1 MAYCAAC
8 GTENAEGLRYCIRC
22 GAMLPPQPG
31 TWRMTEEGQRTQHG
45 SVNQTSPPLTYQPQV
60 PPQYRASDGEP
71 IHPVIPALI
80 SFLFPGL
87 GLLFVPNKVGLAIA
101 IFIGYAVGI
110 TIYSIVAALL
120 LFVGVGLCLFLF
132 IPVINVL
139 IALHSY
145 DEAAKASNGKYQPIL
160 FK

>member
-45 SVNQTSPPLTYQPQV
+45 SVNQTSTPLTYQPQV

-71 IHPVIPALI
+71 IHPAIPALI

-87 GLLFVPNKVGLAIA
+87 GLLFVPNKVGLAIV
-101 IFIGYAVGI
+101 IFIGYLVVMLPYLIFAFILSFIGI
-110 TIYSIVAALL
+110 GICM
-120 LFVGVGLCLFLF
+120 CLPV
-132 IPVINVL
+132 PVINL
-139 IALHSY
+139 FFALHSY
-145 DEAAKASNGKYQPIL
+145 DEAARASNGKFQPIL